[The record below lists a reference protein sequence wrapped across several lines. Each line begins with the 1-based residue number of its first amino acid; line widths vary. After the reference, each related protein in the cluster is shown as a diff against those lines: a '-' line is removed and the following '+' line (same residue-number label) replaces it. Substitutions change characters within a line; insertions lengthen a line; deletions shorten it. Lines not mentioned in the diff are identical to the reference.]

1 MKVLMFCEGKQQN
14 HKASQKKMT
23 IFFSILKSNS
33 SAVIDETTD
42 L

>member
-14 HKASQKKMT
+14 HKASQKNF
-23 IFFSILKSNS
+23 FFSILKSNS